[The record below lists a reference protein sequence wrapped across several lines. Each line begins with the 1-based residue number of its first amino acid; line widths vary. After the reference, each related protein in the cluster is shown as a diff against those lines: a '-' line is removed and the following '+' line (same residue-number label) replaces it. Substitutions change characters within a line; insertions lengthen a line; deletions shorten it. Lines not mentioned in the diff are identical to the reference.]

1 MDKTKQWFEDNVAA
15 PLKVK
20 NIFIKLKTVRVE
32 NTLRKPGPV
41 FLEIARA
48 AYNRGAQYMYR
59 CVPLHR
65 TVLYPHTSTGVVLEP
80 YSIPLLS

>member
-48 AYNRGAQYMYR
+48 AYNRGAKYMYR
-59 CVPLHR
+59 WVSPAP
-65 TVLYPHTSTGVVLEP
+65 PHCPAL
-80 YSIPLLS
+80 YSIHTQQQE